1 MRSVWAPSTSAIGR
15 ARSRRALPIGWPRHC
30 RCTRTRAVCRPPSA
44 RRRATCWPRSATRA
58 STLNASTCPLT
69 TLLGFVRILADPEF
83 RIGTRKADAKR
94 VTEIIGT
101 PVPDHEIN
109 DAPTPT
115 PEFYIARYLVTVAQF
130 RGFVEAT
137 GFEIGDARALRD
149 PDSRPVCWV
158 SWHEARAYCDWLNKI
173 LGHLARAREHR
184 SGTPRARGPMAVCIA
199 KRAGVGKG
207 RSGWSARYGLLL
219 G

>member
-1 MRSVWAPSTSAIGR
+1 
-15 ARSRRALPIGWPRHC
+15 
-30 RCTRTRAVCRPPSA
+30 
-44 RRRATCWPRSATRA
+44 
-58 STLNASTCPLT
+58 LT

-184 SGTPRARGPMAVCIA
+184 SRTPRARGPMADCIA

-207 RSGWSARYGLLL
+207 RSGWSARIRSTPGVMRPIRIAQTITTRRSAMPQRSAASPPTASAYMT
-219 G
+219 